1 ASTCGCP
8 HRREAVSSTASVHL
22 SERHRRQQTR
32 RMTASESAPS
42 GATPLDRLLDPH
54 DAASTALV
62 FQGHAWTYADLGSMA
77 GALSGGM
84 AGLAGERVAFMLPT
98 GPEAV
103 TTYLACFRSGAV
115 ATPLNMRYAA
125 PEVERAL
132 RRVRPRWLVVHESRL
147 DRLER

>member
-1 ASTCGCP
+1 M
-8 HRREAVSSTASVHL
+8 AVSA
-22 SERHRRQQTR
+22 R
-32 RMTASESAPS
+32 APS
-42 GATPLDRLLDPH
+42 KTTQLDRLLVPH

-62 FQGHAWTYADLGSMA
+62 FQGRAWTYADLASMA
-77 GALSGGM
+77 AALSGAM
-84 AGLAGERVAFMLPT
+84 AGLAGERVAFMLPN

-132 RRVRPRWLVVHESRL
+132 R
-147 DRLER
+147 